1 MRIVLVRHGKP
12 DGVRTGAISGLDIG
26 QWVRR
31 YNEVGITRELPPPA
45 RARELASSARCM
57 IASDLP
63 RARESAAW
71 LAASKD
77 VRVDRELREA
87 GLPESLHISVRLSP
101 GAWVVL
107 ARVAWW
113 LNLCQSEET
122 IAMTRQ
128 RAGRVADRLGVLAAA
143 HGSVLAIGHGMFNRF
158 VARQLLRRGWRGPKP
173 LPSGYWAVAQ
183 FDRRDVETV
192 GGRR

>member
-12 DGVRTGAISGLDIG
+12 DAVRTAAITGLDIG
-26 QWVRR
+26 QWVRH
-31 YNEVGITRELPPPA
+31 YNEVGITREFAPPA
-45 RARELASSARCM
+45 LARQLASAARCM

-63 RARESAAW
+63 RAMESAAW
-71 LAASKD
+71 LAASRD

-87 GLPESLHISVRLSP
+87 GLPESLHISIRMSP

-113 LNLCQSEET
+113 LNWCQSEET

-128 RAGRVADRLGVLAAA
+128 RAGRVADRLGVLAAE

-158 VARQLLRRGWRGPKP
+158 VARQLLRRGWRDPKVFP
-173 LPSGYWAVAQ
+173 TGYWAVAQ
-183 FDRRDVETV
+183 FDRGDRPV
-192 GGRR
+192 GEGMR